1 MIKIVVGI
9 KWNLKLWNNNFFI
22 ISIKFIISF
31 NTNFHI
37 NNPFRIFNETFMN
50 LSHRI
55 NFTQF

>member
-37 NNPFRIFNETFMN
+37 NPFRIFNETFMN
-50 LSHRI
+50 LSWNI
-55 NFTQF
+55 G

>member
-37 NNPFRIFNETFMN
+37 NPFRIFNETFMN